1 MRQRL
6 ESCSSSLPKSS
17 KVSAAANCAAAAVRP
32 ERSSPGAVAW
42 TSSRPLLGPA
52 VAAVTMRDSSFLLLS
67 YCAQHAAAREGR
79 PQAVGCLHCDLRAIL
94 VLAVRRAGARSE
106 ESRVGQEGVS
116 TGRAQ

>member
-67 YCAQHAAAREGR
+67 YFAQPAAASEGR
-79 PQAVGCLHCDLRAIL
+79 HQAAGCLLVDLSATSY
-94 VLAVRRAGARSE
+94 LAVRR
-106 ESRVGQEGVS
+106 
-116 TGRAQ
+116 TGGTV